1 MNWDSKEKVLK
12 EVMAH
17 PFMLEYA
24 SERLK
29 DDKDVVLEA
38 VKSIG
43 YVLRFASDRLKNDK
57 DVMAVL

>member
-12 EVMAH
+12 EIMAH

-29 DDKDVVLEA
+29 NDKDVVLA
-38 VKSIG
+38 VV
-43 YVLRFASDRLKNDK
+43 Y
-57 DVMAVL
+57 